1 MPYKI
6 GDRVT
11 ITRPHP
17 ENAKWCGKTGVVTR
31 IGADGM
37 YELRGINGRISEKV
51 LGVIACSADELT
63 GA

>member
-1 MPYKI
+1 MPFKI

-17 ENAKWCGKTGVVTR
+17 ENAAYHGKTGTIDR
-31 IGADGM
+31 IGLDGM
-37 YELRGINGRISEKV
+37 YELRGIERPIREKL
-51 LGVIACSADELT
+51 LGVIACTADELT